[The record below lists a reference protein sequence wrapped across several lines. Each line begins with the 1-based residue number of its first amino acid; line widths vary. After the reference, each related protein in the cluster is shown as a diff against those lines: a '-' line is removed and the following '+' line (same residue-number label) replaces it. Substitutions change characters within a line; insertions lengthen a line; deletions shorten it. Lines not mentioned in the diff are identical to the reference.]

1 MLLFF
6 NNILLLGENI
16 FNYLKVVSVFSGGII
31 ASLLSISSISAAQYN
46 AANEVANSK
55 LPDSAKVI
63 KLPDGGILHGKM
75 TIIHASGSQMSYTTN
90 YNSDTDKNAITVKA
104 LNSGVE
110 PVQSGESMMSTMG
123 LYPSND
129 LYVLYNQASYQSQ
142 PFTGSG
148 WRFAGYKF
156 APSSG
161 TGQYL
166 RWNAFFD
173 QGRVG
178 TVQQAWATKNGSVSG
193 TVVGGLYAKYVAGTT
208 TFYTYNPA
216 YNMYYLVENK

>member
-1 MLLFF
+1 M
-6 NNILLLGENI
+6 

-75 TIIHASGSQMSYTTN
+75 TITHASGSQMSYTTN

-110 PVQSGESMMSTMG
+110 PVQSGESMMTTMG
-123 LYPSND
+123 ISPSND
-129 LYVLYNQASYQSQ
+129 LYVLDNLGRYQSQ

-156 APSSG
+156 APASG
-161 TGQYL
+161 TGDYL
-166 RWNAFFD
+166 LWNSVYD

-178 TVQQAWATKNGSVSG
+178 TVSQAWATKNGSISG
-193 TVVGGLYAKYVAGTT
+193 TIVGGLSGKYVAGTT
-208 TFYTYNPA
+208 TFYTYNPV
-216 YNMYYLVENK
+216 YNMHYVVENR